1 VDAPLYPPAAEFEMP
16 RLAPADFGV
25 DTVAVADLLRSPTI
39 RAMLN
44 EEIPGFDARISPPML
59 QPHLTN
65 FTLRSMTEFGMIS
78 ADVLP
83 RIDARLR
90 AIPVSGRP
98 GL

>member
-1 VDAPLYPPAAEFEMP
+1 MDAPLYRPAQAYEQP
-16 RLAPADFGV
+16 HLVPSAFGV
-25 DTVAVADLLRSPTI
+25 DMVAVADLLRSPAI

-44 EEIPGFDARISPPML
+44 EEIPGFDARTSAPVL

-65 FTLRSMTEFGMIS
+65 FTLRDLSGYGMIS

-90 AIPVSGRP
+90 DIPESERP
-98 GL
+98 SL